1 MSFLYDVQ
9 AIVLA
14 LAVGVTAVV
23 GAEPSTQ
30 PNLVH
35 IVVDDLGFND
45 VGYKNAEVLSPNL
58 DKLRAEGVELARFY
72 SAKWCA
78 PSRAT
83 MLTGRYAWRSGY
95 YSDQNSRGVSLDTE
109 LLPAVL
115 QRAGYRTYVRNESSV
130 LLHHVAI
137 AQSSLVCTNYSALP
151 LYHTP
156 SRARRLSSLVCTN
169 HSALPLCH
177 TPPRARRLSASG
189 TLASR

>member
-1 MSFLYDVQ
+1 MAFFY
-9 AIVLA
+9 VLQVFA
-14 LAVGVTAVV
+14 LVRAVTV
-23 GAEPSTQ
+23 GEAAAEPSAPSSPSPQ
-30 PNLVH
+30 PPNLVH

-95 YSDQNSRGVSLDTE
+95 YADQTSSGVSLDTE

-115 QRAGYRTYVRNESSV
+115 QRAGYRTYVRTS
-130 LLHHVAI
+130 HA
-137 AQSSLVCTNYSALP
+137 AAP
-151 LYHTP
+151 LGKP
-156 SRARRLSSLVCTN
+156 CN
-169 HSALPLCH
+169 H
-177 TPPRARRLSASG
+177 PRVY
-189 TLASR
+189 TY

>member
-1 MSFLYDVQ
+1 MAFLYHVQ

-23 GAEPSTQ
+23 GAGPSTQ

-137 AQSSLVCTNYSALP
+137 AQSSLVCTN
-151 LYHTP
+151 
-156 SRARRLSSLVCTN
+156 

-189 TLASR
+189 TLVSR